1 MARFFSTATPQYL
14 QDFIYQPDWN
24 FLEASLSKRQTDF
37 DNVGKAA
44 SLLEGQLTVPYLPF
58 DKGKVENAQQYFN
71 NEIDSITND
80 LYNNKISELEAQ
92 KRIGLLSRNIQDELS
107 TGLLSSVVGR
117 YNNFNY
123 LDELNK
129 ETFKNSPEDANMF
142 KNYFYN
148 KLEADTYNDP
158 YTVFSPTRMVNL
170 PNLTDE
176 EYRKI
181 WEKAAANL
189 QTRFSKDGA
198 YKIELEELNP
208 NDLMEEM
215 LNIYMKDP
223 KVSAYLSQ
231 QAMLGDR
238 RYFDIDS
245 EGNISE
251 KPFVNYI
258 DSKGNKISF
267 EEYNKLMNEYDKL
280 SDSEK
285 QKRGLPAKEKLNMDN
300 PFISIASG
308 LADIYGYSKEKW
320 FESGYYLENLKH
332 RHKMAQIRAKGDE
345 DRKTN
350 KAKHDLEN
358 KEEEP
363 PQTLDGYTTVNNR
376 DETLRG
382 DQNLL
387 WNNFDM
393 SMDKIGELNPAQQEA
408 YMRIVNSVKTANITK
423 DDIIE
428 NANKLFS
435 SNPIPKDILKNNEKF
450 VNELITKMGDAV
462 IKNPSVDF
470 TNPDNLVNLVLKDVK
485 VPFNV
490 GADKINKW
498 KQTRLNV
505 NDMKE
510 MLKQGL
516 AKSVAANYG
525 SVLNKRAKNY
535 YKEYSET
542 TSSTSEN
549 PVAGLSSKGMK
560 DIKRMIQQEGSLET
574 PQFTYYDASTGKE
587 ISSKEFKDLGLNK
600 VQDNQITGYV
610 GQTNYGE
617 NGIEIIANGKR
628 IIMTENKNNSNIVNA
643 NQRLLASFG
652 VDSENFSNP
661 NHPNILE
668 NRVPFIKRAK
678 RAFFNPVKSVQTDS
692 RGNKIYIETAP
703 ETLYVNNTAIPI
715 SLKRVTDSTGNS
727 TYTIKYNSKQ
737 GATEIT
743 PQSFGKGVNG
753 QVARDAA
760 NFINEANR
768 SGRLKSTADVGVV
781 LQQLQNG
788 LYGGK

>member
-14 QDFIYQPDWN
+14 QDFVYQPDWN

-37 DNVGKAA
+37 DNVGKMA

-58 DKGKVENAQQYFN
+58 DKGKVINAQQYFN

-80 LYNNKISELEAQ
+80 LYNNRISETEAQ

-158 YTVFSPTRMVNL
+158 YTSFTPTRMVNL

-198 YKIELEELNP
+198 YKIELEELDP

-215 LNIYMKDP
+215 LSVYMKDP
-223 KVSAYLSQ
+223 RVSAYLAQ

-245 EGNISE
+245 EGNIIE
-251 KPFVNYI
+251 KPLVNYT
-258 DSKGNKISF
+258 DSEGNKISF
-267 EEYNKLMNEYDKL
+267 DEYNKLMNEYDKL
-280 SDSEK
+280 PDSEK
-285 QKRGLPAKEKLNMDN
+285 QKRGLPAKQNLNMDN
-300 PFISIASG
+300 SFVSIASG

-332 RHKMAQIRAKGDE
+332 RHKMAQIAEEGNQR
-345 DRKTN
+345 RKLE
-350 KAKHDLEN
+350 KFKKDLE
-358 KEEEP
+358 KEEE
-363 PQTLDGYTTVNNR
+363 LLLLNDGYTTINNI
-376 DETLRG
+376 DQTLKG
-382 DQNLL
+382 DQDKL
-387 WNNFDM
+387 WNTFNM
-393 SMDKIGELNPAQQEA
+393 STDKIGELSLTQQEA

-435 SNPIPKDILKNNEKF
+435 SNPISKDELKNNEKF

-470 TNPDNLVNLVLKDVK
+470 TNPDNLVNLALKDVK
-485 VPFNV
+485 TPFNV
-490 GADKINKW
+490 EADKVNRW
-498 KQTRLNV
+498 KQTKLNV
-505 NDMKE
+505 NDMRE
-510 MLKQGL
+510 MVKYGF
-516 AKSVAANYG
+516 AKNLAANYG
-525 SVLNKRAKNY
+525 SVLNKRVNNY
-535 YKEYSET
+535 YKKYSET

-549 PVAGLSSKGMK
+549 PVAGFSSTGMK
-560 DIKRMIQQEGSLET
+560 TVQRMIQNDGSLET
-574 PQFTYYDASTGKE
+574 PQYTYYNASTGKE
-587 ISSKEFKDLGLNK
+587 ISNKELKNLNLGK
-600 VQDNQITGYV
+600 IQPNQITGFV
-610 GQTNYGE
+610 GKTDYGE
-617 NGIEIIANGKR
+617 NGIEIIASGKR

-643 NQRLLASFG
+643 NQKLLASIG
-652 VDSENFSNP
+652 SNPKNFSNP
-661 NHPNILE
+661 NHPVILE
-668 NRVPFIKRAK
+668 NNVPFVKRVIGD
-678 RAFFNPVKSVQTDS
+678 FLNPVESIKTDS
-692 RGNKIYIETAP
+692 KGNRIRIQTAY
-703 ETLYVNNTAIPI
+703 ETLYAKNTAIPI

-727 TYTIKYNSKQ
+727 VYTIEYNSKQ
-737 GATEIT
+737 GATKIT
-743 PQSFGKGVNG
+743 PQSFGKNVNG
-753 QVARDAA
+753 NVARQAA
-760 NFINEANR
+760 DFINEANS
-768 SGRLKSTADVGVV
+768 SGRLKSTADVGVA